1 MADSVSILDF
11 ERIAGEKLLQV
22 LGERTPTSIALLDR
36 DFNVHY
42 VNDRLASTLAFP
54 KDEICSKRC
63 FELTGKA
70 EPCPGCMMAKVFETG
85 GKAVSMRRQTRK
97 DGSSVMLEIH
107 DVPVERDGR
116 VERVIE
122 FLVDKT
128 RILEYRDRLEQDFLS
143 LIDILT
149 QLLDSKDA
157 YTARHSRCVR
167 DVSLALA
174 RRLGMPREKE
184 FRLEVAGMLHDIG
197 KVGVPWDILNKPG
210 RLTEEEFGVIRTH
223 SARGAEMVA
232 RLTRFRDIGPIIRAH
247 HERYDG
253 KGYPDGLR
261 GEDILW
267 EARII
272 TAADS
277 FHAMASRRSYKDP
290 REREF
295 IKEEFRRGA
304 GGQFDPR
311 IAQAMLELLDTDDL
325 SGIGGC

>member
-1 MADSVSILDF
+1 MADSAFNLDF
-11 ERIAGEKLLQV
+11 EKIAGEKLLQV

-36 DFNVHY
+36 DYNVHY
-42 VNDRLASTLAFP
+42 VNDRLASTLAFS
-54 KDEICSKRC
+54 KDEILTKRC
-63 FELTGKA
+63 FELTGKV
-70 EPCPGCMMAKVFETG
+70 EPCPGCMMAQVFRSG
-85 GKAVSMRRQTRK
+85 VKAVSMKRQTRK
-97 DGSSVMLEIH
+97 DGSAVMLEIH

-116 VERVIE
+116 VDRVIE

-128 RILEYRDRLEQDFLS
+128 RIREYRDRLEQDFMA
-143 LIDILT
+143 LT
-149 QLLDSKDA
+149 DMLTRILDSKDA

-174 RRLGMPREKE
+174 RKLGMPRERE
-184 FRLEVAGMLHDIG
+184 FRMEVAGMLHDIG

-232 RLTRFRDIGPIIRAH
+232 RFTRFRDIGPIIRAH

-253 KGYPDGLR
+253 GGYPDGLK
-261 GEDILW
+261 GEDILF

-272 TAADS
+272 AAADA

-290 REREF
+290 KDRGYIR
-295 IKEEFRRGA
+295 EEFLRGA
-304 GGQFDPR
+304 GTHFDPR
-311 IAQAMLELLDTDDL
+311 IAQAMVELLDAEDL
-325 SGIGGC
+325 STMGGR